1 MLRTLG
7 DLDAL
12 HRLVVDGGSAGF
24 DELVALNAEIDH
36 FSALDGELNELLGD
50 IADDLS
56 SGLEDRTNGRLLV
69 SDKSFT
75 QLFDWARR

>member
-1 MLRTLG
+1 MIHTLG

-12 HRLVVDGGSAGF
+12 HRLVVHAGSAGF

-56 SGLEDRTNGRLLV
+56 SSLEDETNVRLFV
-69 SDKSFT
+69 SDKAFT
-75 QLFDWARR
+75 QLFDLARR